1 MEAGHQ
7 VSSVGPLLRLLILLL
22 QGWWISAAIQDPPP
36 ADVRST
42 ELARGQMSDC
52 CCFLVMGMGQ

>member
-7 VSSVGPLLRLLILLL
+7 VSSVGPLRPLILLQ
-22 QGWWISAAIQDPPP
+22 QGWRISAAIPPP

-42 ELARGQMSDC
+42 EIARGQMSDC